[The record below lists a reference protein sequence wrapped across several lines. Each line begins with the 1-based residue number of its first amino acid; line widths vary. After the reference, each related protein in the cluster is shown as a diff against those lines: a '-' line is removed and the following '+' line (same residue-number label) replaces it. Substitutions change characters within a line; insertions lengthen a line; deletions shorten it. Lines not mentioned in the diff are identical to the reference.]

1 MPVKVIL
8 LPLSEADA
16 PGPVLETA
24 LGLAQRFDAHLD
36 VLYVMRNPS
45 NILPYA
51 TIGLSKHMREA
62 VLQAAEQNAESQ
74 AAQAREL
81 LETLCAKAGVPVGT
95 ARDANT
101 TGPTVGWHES
111 TGQEDTILSVR
122 GRLSD
127 LIVLPGP
134 IPVSPPPAFV
144 EAALKSTG
152 RPVLVAPPRR
162 EPVIGSRIGIG
173 WNGSA
178 EAARAVGAAM
188 AYLHTAETVTILTGT
203 HQESVKPSP
212 DELVEYLGWHG
223 VAADVKLVDA
233 HDPNVGE
240 ALLKVSRDLGIN
252 MLVVGGYSRSRLRE
266 LILGGVTGHL
276 LNSAEIPVFMVH

>member
-8 LPLSEADA
+8 LPLSEVDA

-24 LGLAQRFDAHLD
+24 LGLAQRFQAHLD
-36 VLYVMRNPS
+36 VLYVMRNPR
-45 NILPYA
+45 NLLPYA
-51 TIGLSKHMREA
+51 TLGLSKHMREA
-62 VLQAAEQNAESQ
+62 VLQAAEQNAEAQ
-74 AAQAREL
+74 ATQAREL
-81 LETLCAKAGVPVGT
+81 LDKLCAEAGVPVGT
-95 ARDANT
+95 ARPGI
-101 TGPTVGWHES
+101 TGPSANWHET

-127 LIVLPGP
+127 LILLPGP

-152 RPVLVAPPRR
+152 RPVLVAPPRL

-178 EAARAVGAAM
+178 EAARAVGASM
-188 AYLHTAETVTILTGT
+188 AYLHSADAVTVFTCRRQDSI
-203 HQESVKPSP
+203 SPPP
-212 DELVEYLGWHG
+212 DELVNYLAWHG
-223 VAADVKLVDA
+223 VDADVKIVDA
-233 HDPNVGE
+233 HDPHVGE
-240 ALLKVSRDLGIN
+240 ALLKVSHDLGIN

-276 LNSAEIPVFMVH
+276 LSSAEIPIFMVH

>member
-8 LPLSEADA
+8 LPLSEVDA

-24 LGLAQRFDAHLD
+24 LGLAQRFQAHLD
-36 VLYVMRNPS
+36 VLYVMRNPR
-45 NILPYA
+45 NLLPYA
-51 TIGLSKHMREA
+51 TLGLSKHMREA
-62 VLQAAEQNAESQ
+62 VVQAAEQNAEAQ
-74 AAQAREL
+74 ATQAREL
-81 LETLCAKAGVPVGT
+81 LDKLCAQAGVPVGT
-95 ARDANT
+95 ARPGVV
-101 TGPTVGWHES
+101 GPSASWHET

-127 LIVLPGP
+127 LILLPGP

-152 RPVLVAPPRR
+152 RPVLVAPPRL

-188 AYLHTAETVTILTGT
+188 AYLHTADAVTIFTCRR
-203 HQESVKPSP
+203 QDSINPPP
-212 DELVEYLGWHG
+212 DDLVSYLAWHG
-223 VAADVKLVDA
+223 VDADVKIVDA
-233 HDPNVGE
+233 HDPHVGE
-240 ALLKVSRDLGIN
+240 ALLKASRDLGIN

-276 LNSAEIPVFMVH
+276 LSSAEIPVFMVH

>member
-8 LPLSEADA
+8 LPLSEVDA

-24 LGLAQRFDAHLD
+24 LGLAQRFQAHLD
-36 VLYVMRNPS
+36 VLYVMRNPR
-45 NILPYA
+45 NLLPYA
-51 TIGLSKHMREA
+51 TLGLSKHMREA

-74 AAQAREL
+74 ATQAREL
-81 LETLCAKAGVPVGT
+81 LNKLCAEAGVPIGT
-95 ARDANT
+95 APPEVA
-101 TGPTVGWHES
+101 GPSASWRES

-127 LIVLPGP
+127 LILLPGP

-152 RPVLVAPPRR
+152 RPVLVAPPRL
-162 EPVIGSRIGIG
+162 EPTIGSRIGIG

-188 AYLHTAETVTILTGT
+188 TYLHNAEAVTILTGRR
-203 HQESVKPSP
+203 QEDVHPSP
-212 DELVEYLGWHG
+212 EELVDYLGWHG
-223 VAADVKLVDA
+223 VRADVKIVDA
-233 HDPNVGE
+233 HDPHVGE
-240 ALLKVSRDLGIN
+240 ALLKACRDMGIN

-276 LNSAEIPVFMVH
+276 LSSAEIPVFMVH

>member
-8 LPLSEADA
+8 LPLSEVDA
-16 PGPVLETA
+16 PAPVLETA
-24 LGLAQRFDAHLD
+24 LGLAQRFQAHLD
-36 VLYVMRNPS
+36 VLYVMRNPR
-45 NILPYA
+45 NLLPYA
-51 TIGLSKHMREA
+51 TLGLSKHMREA
-62 VLQAAEQNAESQ
+62 VLQAAEQNADSQ
-74 AAQAREL
+74 ATQAREL
-81 LETLCAKAGVPVGT
+81 FDKLCAEAGVPIGT
-95 ARDANT
+95 APPEVAGPSAN
-101 TGPTVGWHES
+101 WREA

-127 LIVLPGP
+127 LILLPGP

-152 RPVLVAPPRR
+152 RPVLVAPPRL

-188 AYLHTAETVTILTGT
+188 SYLHTAEAVTILTGRR
-203 HQESVKPSP
+203 QEDVHPSP
-212 DELVEYLGWHG
+212 GELGDYLGWHG
-223 VAADVKLVDA
+223 VQADLKIVDA
-233 HDPNVGE
+233 HDPHVGE
-240 ALLKVSRDLGIN
+240 ALLKACRDTGIN

-276 LNSAEIPVFMVH
+276 LSSAEIPVFMVH